1 MSVFMSHHSNPLVI
15 SLFIRKSQSMKP
27 PQAGIRAP
35 IIMRKRLSCNAERAF
50 PACGKA
56 CIRHRN
62 SLSRNAKRVNRHAND
77 RKTVEQRSDNC
88 KAICAKQPISS
99 VSVSLLERRSDT
111 SER

>member
-1 MSVFMSHHSNPLVI
+1 ME
-15 SLFIRKSQSMKP
+15 P
-27 PQAGIRAP
+27 PQTGIRAP
-35 IIMRKRLSCNAERAF
+35 INMRKRLSRNAERAF
-50 PACGKA
+50 PHAGRA

-62 SLSRNAKRVNRHAND
+62 SLSRNAKMVNRNAND
-77 RKTVEQRSDNC
+77 RKTVKQKSGNC